1 MKKTV
6 LLSIFL
12 IFTAVSSMADV
23 KYGLE
28 SCVRYGTDV
37 LITFSIDNKDD
48 YDHYISFDKHDFLV
62 LDAEGNEYMTSNG
75 TYGTLKERSCNNSCK
90 LIGIPEDCAP
100 VGSNEIYDS
109 TPVTVPA
116 GVKALVR
123 VVASDVPETLKQFDL
138 IQWRGKNSKGAYD
151 DSPSVF
157 CFNWNQAEYHSYL
170 MIESK

>member
-12 IFTAVSSMADV
+12 IFTAVSSMAV
-23 KYGLE
+23 VNYGLE

-48 YDHYISFDKHDFLV
+48 YDHYISFDWHDCIV

-75 TYGTLKERSCNNSCK
+75 SYGTLKERSCNNSCK

-109 TPVTVPA
+109 TPVSVPA
-116 GVKALVR
+116 GVKVLVR
-123 VVASDVPETLKQFDL
+123 VVASDVPETLKQFDI

>member
-12 IFTAVSSMADV
+12 IFTAVSSMAV
-23 KYGLE
+23 VNYGLE

-48 YDHYISFDKHDFLV
+48 YDHYISFDRHDCIV

-116 GVKALVR
+116 GVKVLVR
-123 VVASDVPETLKQFDL
+123 VVASNVPETLKQFDL

-151 DSPSVF
+151 DL
-157 CFNWNQAEYHSYL
+157 YIL
-170 MIESK
+170 I

>member
-28 SCVRYGTDV
+28 PCVRYGTDV

-75 TYGTLKERSCNNSCK
+75 TYGILKERSCNNSCK

-116 GVKALVR
+116 GVNRLVR
-123 VVASDVPETLKQFDL
+123 VVASDGPETLKQFDI

>member
-100 VGSNEIYDS
+100 VGSNEIYGS
-109 TPVTVPA
+109 TPVTVPS
-116 GVKALVR
+116 GVKVLVR
-123 VVASDVPETLKQFDL
+123 VVASDVPETLKQFDI

-157 CFNWNQAEYHSYL
+157 CFNWNQAVYHSYL

>member
-48 YDHYISFDKHDFLV
+48 SYQFILFYYYYFLV
-62 LDAEGNEYMTSNG
+62 LAADAPEYMTSTG
-75 TYGTLKERSCNNSCK
+75 HYGPLEERRCNNSCK

-116 GVKALVR
+116 GVKVLVC

-157 CFNWNQAEYHSYL
+157 CFNWNQAVYHSYL

>member
-23 KYGLE
+23 KCGLE
-28 SCVRYGTDV
+28 SCVRYGTEV

-48 YDHYISFDKHDFLV
+48 YDHCISFDKHDFLV
-62 LDAEGNEYMTSNG
+62 LDAEGNEYMTSEG

-100 VGSNEIYDS
+100 VGSNEICF
-109 TPVTVPA
+109 TLVTVPA
-116 GVKALVR
+116 GVKVLVR
-123 VVASDVPETLKQFDL
+123 VVASDVPETLKQFDI

-151 DSPSVF
+151 DSPFLF
-157 CFNWNQAEYHSYL
+157 CINWNQAEDHSYL

>member
-23 KYGLE
+23 KCGLE
-28 SCVRYGTDV
+28 SCVRYGTEV

-48 YDHYISFDKHDFLV
+48 YDHCISFDKHDFLV
-62 LDAEGNEYMTSNG
+62 LDAEGNEYMTSEG

-100 VGSNEIYDS
+100 VGSNEICF

-116 GVKALVR
+116 GVKVLVR
-123 VVASDVPETLKQFDL
+123 VVASDVPETLKQFDI

-151 DSPSVF
+151 DSPFLF
-157 CFNWNQAEYHSYL
+157 CFNWNQAEDHSYL

>member
-6 LLSIFL
+6 LLLIFL

-37 LITFSIDNKDD
+37 LITFSIDNNDD

-75 TYGTLKERSCNNSCK
+75 TYGTLKERNCNNSCK

-100 VGSNEIYDS
+100 VGSNEIYGS
-109 TPVTVPA
+109 TPVTVPS
-116 GVKALVR
+116 GVKVLVR
-123 VVASDVPETLKQFDL
+123 VVASNVPETLKQFDI

-151 DSPSVF
+151 DSPSFF